1 MPGCSDHSL
10 KSDGN
15 HEQTDDSAAVSTD
28 TADTDCQDVPTR
40 EDCDHDGYPVD
51 SDCDDTDPAVN
62 PGAAEDPFDGTDN
75 DCNPETLDD
84 DGDGD
89 GYPVDSDCD
98 DTADWVWEGT
108 EIRESGAVLYDQEG
122 VAAFCAG
129 FCEVD
134 NTSLPTANAEALVAE
149 IDTIGGEVVISGNAP

>member
-1 MPGCSDHSL
+1 MKRQFLVSWALGSLAMPGCSDHSL

-40 EDCDHDGYPVD
+40 EDCDH
-51 SDCDDTDPAVN
+51 
-62 PGAAEDPFDGTDN
+62 
-75 DCNPETLDD
+75 
-84 DGDGD
+84 D

-149 IDTIGGEVVISGNAP
+149 IDTIGSEVVISGNAP